1 MQPSDEIQ
9 AVPGTAIAVTA
20 EVLYLSNLLVA
31 PGFAFILLLLL
42 YLHRRSD
49 APPLARSHLSQTLSA
64 SLWAG
69 LLLGLVT
76 LLILMLGGFRGVH
89 TWVILILYFTLCH
102 STLVMFGA
110 YGLAKAMA
118 GQCWRYPLV
127 GRPLALGCRV
137 NRWQ

>member
-1 MQPSDEIQ
+1 MQPSDEER

-31 PGFAFILLLLL
+31 PGLAFALLFLL

-49 APPLARSHLSQTLSA
+49 APPLARSHLAQTLSA

-69 LLLGLVT
+69 LLLVLVT
-76 LLILMLGGFRGVH
+76 LLILVLGGFHGVH

-110 YGLAKAMA
+110 YGLAKALA

-127 GRPLALGCRV
+127 GRPLAYGCREI
-137 NRWQ
+137 RWQ